1 MLQKLVI
8 FGGRKT
14 ATYLNDLHILDL
26 GKIYNQASIKIHFSL

>member
-1 MLQKLVI
+1 MMMQKLVI

-26 GKIYNQASIKIHFSL
+26 GKILNMWSR